1 MKFFKFILAIFI
13 LLCNISYVYSMT
25 LNEDIRKFL
34 RKEDPKVEIRFDGLI
49 TLSNGIRYLPLTPAL
64 VNDVKQLSISYT
76 YPSNKKKLK
85 ELPQIILFNNN
96 YALLKLIEL
105 KNNKVTFSP
114 CQNIPMT
121 IKTGLLPQNM
131 LVPSGLIVPD
141 HLKGIMGNLD
151 IPLESEVL
159 PQKQFVIAKKI
170 YINPIEALK
179 NTLYFVRDYNSK
191 IINVFDSSLLNPIYS
206 FTLNEI
212 PKDIKAINND
222 SLLYIISTNKKTIDV
237 ISVDDEKIVR
247 QIDLDLQP
255 NEMVI
260 DNNKNVAY
268 ISSDEDN
275 YIFKIDNQ
283 SVMLIEKIK
292 VLGSPTKICLSDD
305 GSKLFYIDKLT
316 SILYFIEL
324 KENYKITALDKYPNV
339 SKILNKGDD
348 LYILVRTRNI
358 LDHLKL
364 TSSPE
369 TKEEYIINQ
378 IRKGR
383 TQEDVSKELA
393 KSEKLSTRLKFSNKY
408 KKTNVDIFKK
418 QYDNSSTENKSN
430 TDIRAQFKKS
440 INVSPKPVDM
450 IIYDDLIFVLS
461 ASNNE
466 INIIN
471 SQSGVVTKKIKLPTL
486 GFCNN
491 IIPID
496 NSNLAIITNISENS
510 YIVFD
515 LKKQAVLQ
523 KVPINTKITG
533 LTLVKKRDRK

>member
-49 TLSNGIRYLPLTPAL
+49 TLSNGVRYLPLTPAL

-76 YPSNKKKLK
+76 YPSNKKSLK

-114 CQNIPMT
+114 YQNIPMT

-170 YINPIEALK
+170 YINPLEALK

-222 SLLYIISTNKKTIDV
+222 SLLYIIS
-237 ISVDDEKIVR
+237 
-247 QIDLDLQP
+247 
-255 NEMVI
+255 
-260 DNNKNVAY
+260 
-268 ISSDEDN
+268 
-275 YIFKIDNQ
+275 
-283 SVMLIEKIK
+283 
-292 VLGSPTKICLSDD
+292 
-305 GSKLFYIDKLT
+305 
-316 SILYFIEL
+316 
-324 KENYKITALDKYPNV
+324 
-339 SKILNKGDD
+339 
-348 LYILVRTRNI
+348 
-358 LDHLKL
+358 
-364 TSSPE
+364 
-369 TKEEYIINQ
+369 
-378 IRKGR
+378 
-383 TQEDVSKELA
+383 
-393 KSEKLSTRLKFSNKY
+393 
-408 KKTNVDIFKK
+408 
-418 QYDNSSTENKSN
+418 
-430 TDIRAQFKKS
+430 
-440 INVSPKPVDM
+440 
-450 IIYDDLIFVLS
+450 IY
-461 ASNNE
+461 A
-466 INIIN
+466 N
-471 SQSGVVTKKIKLPTL
+471 SQS
-486 GFCNN
+486 
-491 IIPID
+491 
-496 NSNLAIITNISENS
+496 
-510 YIVFD
+510 
-515 LKKQAVLQ
+515 
-523 KVPINTKITG
+523 
-533 LTLVKKRDRK
+533 